1 MFPPRPTIAVAAS
14 ATTLLLQ
21 NRRGSTQPL
30 LKAVWLWCERAH
42 GTEEEEE
49 EEEKDGKWRKGEGE
63 ALFAMRS
70 FSSSLSFSR
79 REFRP
84 IDEAERA
91 PF

>member
-1 MFPPRPTIAVAAS
+1 M
-14 ATTLLLQ
+14 
-21 NRRGSTQPL
+21 
-30 LKAVWLWCERAH
+30 LWWERAH

-49 EEEKDGKWRKGEGE
+49 EEEEKNGKWRKGE

-70 FSSSLSFSR
+70 FSSSSLSLSR